1 MEAACAGF
9 DRGAGP
15 SADKNLGPLDGA
27 RARQMIEMHAE
38 FSPVAPVNVLSRVKS
53 IGAKISCRKSEIK
66 INLPNEQPIP
76 STCQSWGRRFDGAFA
91 TEKQVEKSSSEN
103 LL

>member
-9 DRGAGP
+9 DRGSGP

-38 FSPVAPVNVLSRVKS
+38 FSPVGPINVLSRVKS
-53 IGAKISCRKSEIK
+53 IGATISCRKSEIK
-66 INLPNEQPIP
+66 LDLPHD
-76 STCQSWGRRFDGAFA
+76 QSILSACRILGPPFRRRSRDDKARGKIFF
-91 TEKQVEKSSSEN
+91 
-103 LL
+103 